1 MMRSLWTAASGMKT
15 QQTTVDVIA
24 NNLAN
29 VNTTAFKA
37 EKAEFKNL
45 LYQTIQA
52 KTTSKNGEE
61 KPVGAQVGLGVRNS
75 AITSTFTQGGF
86 SATENTFDFAI
97 NGKGFFQI
105 QGADGETYYTRNGSF
120 CISMS
125 TNGTMLT
132 DSQGRP
138 VLDSNG
144 KTIVFDS
151 SLDTSKITVSTTGEL
166 CYPDETNNAASMG
179 ITIGLVQFPNPA
191 GLEKE
196 GSGLYKTTSASGQ
209 PKKESTDAALT
220 RSELRQG
227 YIESSNVQVA
237 NEMVDLIVAQRA
249 YELNSKAIQASD
261 EMLSQANSLRR

>member
-29 VNTTAFKA
+29 VNTTAYKT
-37 EKAEFKNL
+37 EDAEFKNL

-52 KTTSKNGEE
+52 KTTTKNGEL

-75 AITSTFTQGGF
+75 SITSIFRQGNFT
-86 SATENTFDFAI
+86 ATENTFDFGI
-97 NGKGFFQI
+97 NGKGFFQV
-105 QGADGETYYTRNGSF
+105 QNPSGEICYTRNGSF
-120 CISMS
+120 RISMA

-132 DSQGRP
+132 DQEGRP
-138 VLDSNG
+138 VLDTNG

-151 SLDTSKITVSTTGEL
+151 SLDTAKITITTTGEL
-166 CYPDETNNAASMG
+166 CYPDETKNPAPMG

-191 GLEKE
+191 GLFKE
-196 GSGLYKTTSASGQ
+196 GAGLYTVTDASGQ
-209 PKKESTDAALT
+209 PRSESTDTEIT

-227 YIESSNVQVA
+227 YIEASNVQVA
-237 NEMVDLIVAQRA
+237 DEMVDLIIAQRA
-249 YELNSKAIQASD
+249 YEMNSKAIQASD

>member
-1 MMRSLWTAASGMKT
+1 MRSLWTAASGMKT

-29 VNTTAFKA
+29 VNTTAFKT
-37 EKAEFKNL
+37 ESAEFKSL

-52 KTTSKNGEE
+52 KTTSKNGEQ

-75 AITSTFTQGGF
+75 SITSMFTQGAF
-86 SATENTFDFAI
+86 NATENTFDFAI
-97 NGKGFFQI
+97 NGKGFFQMK
-105 QGADGETYYTRNGSF
+105 GADGETYYTRNGSF
-120 CISMS
+120 NIAVA

-132 DSQGRP
+132 DSNGRP
-138 VLDSNG
+138 VLDTNG
-144 KTIVFDS
+144 REIIFDT

-179 ITIGLVQFPNPA
+179 IALGIVQFANPA

-196 GSGLYKTTSASGQ
+196 GSGLYKVTEASGQ
-209 PKKESTDAALT
+209 PRLEGQDKELT

-227 YIESSNVQVA
+227 YIEASNVQVA

-249 YELNSKAIQASD
+249 YEMNSKAIQASD
-261 EMLSQANSLRR
+261 EMLSQANQLRR